1 MLAYADVYPNEK
13 TSQLTITVQ
22 CFLFIVEA
30 RELIK
35 QLKTELNKVAYL
47 GWKTTRSWNALK
59 DNLEQGKTYHEC
71 VIVVP
76 FYQSMAALFDHR
88 NLGVSRNYK
97 NVEAYIH
104 PNRRIILIIPIQT
117 VP

>member
-1 MLAYADVYPNEK
+1 MLAYADVYPKEK

-35 QLKTELNKVAYL
+35 QLELNKVAYL

-71 VIVVP
+71 VIVVSV
-76 FYQSMAALFDHR
+76 YQSMAVLIDHR
-88 NLGVSRNYK
+88 NLDVSRNYK

-104 PNRRIILIIPIQT
+104 PNRRIIPIIPIQT